1 MVKYLVAFTCFFN
14 GYLSVAQDLSGKVVD
29 GQTAEGIPF
38 ATVYIKSIG
47 IGATCDFDGCFQ
59 IQGALPESFLLEVS
73 ASAYETKEVQVD
85 GLDSLVIQL
94 MPITHYLNEIV
105 VQVDPGIM
113 RKSTTSR
120 VDRISM
126 NELRMV
132 SPTSVVDALTNI
144 NGVQQVS
151 AGLAA
156 PKPVIRGMQGMR
168 VVTLLNGMR
177 LENQQWGGDHGLGI
191 SQLGVGSAEVIKG
204 PAGIIYAGDALGGVV
219 YLEDQN
225 FASQGR
231 YEIALNS
238 QFESVNLGFT
248 NSVFAQVSPKKVR
261 FSFGALTSSAAD
273 FQTTNGRFLADSRF
287 QDHGMKFGL
296 GAHRN
301 NWNLKVNYL
310 FSRSVIGIPGHS
322 HDSLATA
329 DSYLVDTQERG
340 ISLPHQFVDNHF
352 LTVENNFRLSNKQ
365 VLNLRLSHGLND
377 FAEFEE
383 KVSAPE
389 VHMIL
394 NSTNARL
401 QHDWFIS
408 SKFALLSGV
417 QSGFQ
422 SNKNK
427 VDALETLLP
436 NSNQFDVGAFSL
448 FKWITGPVHFQAAL
462 RVDHRQLTAE
472 GFDASYTTPNGSL
485 GASFNWY
492 SKASHTIRV
501 NLSSGSRAP
510 HISELTA
517 DGPHHGAA
525 RYEKGDRNLAPE
537 RATQLDID
545 YQLSTDHFT
554 FVVNPFFTYLQDY
567 IQLAATDSVID
578 EMDVYE
584 YSAVDQARLY
594 GVDFSVHYHP
604 HFAHNLHLESGYSI
618 IYGESF
624 DATPL
629 YLMPQPRVR
638 SKVKFNNTMK
648 NKLGFSGAMIQHQ
661 YFFAQDRIG
670 LFETPTNAY
679 HLLDAAISIDWKLD
693 SPIYLT
699 IGVRNALGATY
710 VNHLSR
716 LKQLGLTEPGRS
728 IYVTLK
734 FQIQGKLKKDE
745 DFDHYEILIN
755 D

>member
-1 MVKYLVAFTCFFN
+1 MIKYLVAFTCFLN
-14 GYLSVAQDLSGKVVD
+14 GYLSVAQDLSGKVVN
-29 GQTAEGIPF
+29 GQTSEGIPF

-47 IGATCDFDGCFQ
+47 IGATCDFDGCFKLK
-59 IQGALPESFLLEVS
+59 GALPEHFVLEVS
-73 ASAYETKEVQVD
+73 AATFETKEVEIV
-85 GLDSLVIQL
+85 GSDSVIIQL
-94 MPITHYLNEIV
+94 KPITHYLNEIV
-105 VQVDPGIM
+105 VYVEPGIM

-120 VDRISM
+120 VDRIAM
-126 NELRMV
+126 NELRLV
-132 SPTSVVDALTNI
+132 SPTSVVDALTTI

-151 AGLAA
+151 AGMSS

-231 YEIALNS
+231 YQVTLNS

-248 NSVFAQVSPKKVR
+248 NSVFAQVSPKNVR
-261 FSFGALTSSAAD
+261 FSFGALSSNAAD
-273 FQTTNGRFLADSRF
+273 FKTTNGGFLADSRF

-301 NWNLKVNYL
+301 NWNLRVNYL
-310 FSRSVIGIPGHS
+310 FSRSVIGIPGHT

-329 DSYLVDTQERG
+329 DSYLVDTQERT

-352 LTVENNFRLSNKQ
+352 LTIENNFRLARKQ
-365 VLNLRLSHGLND
+365 NLKLQLSHGLND

-383 KVSAPE
+383 KVSSPE
-389 VHMIL
+389 VRMIL

-408 SKFALLSGV
+408 NKLTLLSGI

-427 VDALETLLP
+427 MNALETLLP
-436 NSNQFDVGAFSL
+436 NSEQFDLGAYSL
-448 FKWITGPVHFQAAL
+448 MKWALGPFHLQAAL
-462 RVDHRQLTAE
+462 RVDHRQLTTTDFVAN
-472 GFDASYTTPNGSL
+472 YTTPNGSL
-485 GASFNWY
+485 GASFEWY
-492 SKASHTIRV
+492 SRASHTLRV

-537 RATQLDID
+537 RATQLDVD
-545 YQLSTDHFT
+545 YQIATDHIT

-578 EMDVYE
+578 ELDVYE

-594 GVDFSVHYHP
+594 GVDVSVHYHP

-629 YLMPQPRVR
+629 YLMPQPRLR
-638 SKVKFNNTMK
+638 SKAKFNNSMK
-648 NKLGFSGAMIQHQ
+648 KKFGISGAMMQHQ

-670 LFETPTNAY
+670 LFETTSKAY
-679 HLLDAAISIDWKLD
+679 HLIDAAISVDWKLN
-693 SPIYLT
+693 SPIYFT

-728 IYVTLK
+728 IYVTVK
-734 FQIQGKLKKDE
+734 FQIQGKLRKD
-745 DFDHYEILIN
+745 DLYDHYEILN
-755 D
+755 Q